1 MKPPKSY
8 FQFHGGPYEFM
19 NNQHRALVIGNG
31 ESRTWFAPKKYK
43 ISDDVVTWGCNAIY
57 RDGPVDALVA
67 VDYAMQQEIYDS
79 GYCVDNSECPEQG
92 ICYFANWSIVPADV
106 ANMLFS
112 ETSFLEFSSPFVHK
126 SKNRTDLCVISGKN
140 PQTLREKIKEASELW
155 PHLDMKDLKMKLEK
169 DVGVWI
175 TYVEENDTVNTID
188 YPIGWSAGNTALYL
202 ACKPANIKEVY
213 VLGFDLGSYDAPLN
227 NVYKDTK
234 NYLSA
239 TARGYNQENWY
250 NQMQTVFKEFPSIK
264 FSLVDSK
271 LRIIRSKGNVS
282 YITKDELCETLGITE
297 IKLT

>member
-1 MKPPKSY
+1 MRKNYSLY
-8 FQFHGGPYEFM
+8 HGRQYEIM
-19 NNQHRALVIGNG
+19 SDRHRALVIGNG
-31 ESRTWFAPKKYK
+31 ESRSWFTPKNYRM
-43 ISDDVVTWGCNAIY
+43 SNDVVTWGCNAIY
-57 RDGPVDALVA
+57 RDGYVDALVSI
-67 VDYAMQQEIYDS
+67 DYAMQQEIYDS
-79 GYCVDNSECPEQG
+79 GYCVENPEWPPR
-92 ICYFANWSIVPADV
+92 ICYFANWSVVPAGV
-106 ANMLFS
+106 ANMLFP
-112 ETSFLEFSSPFVHK
+112 ETSFLGFPGPFIHK
-126 SKNRTDLCVISGKN
+126 SKNRTDNCVISGKD
-140 PQTLREKIKEASELW
+140 PQTLREKIEAAMEMY

-202 ACKPANIKEVY
+202 ACKSANIKEVY

-282 YITKDELCETLGITE
+282 YITKDELCDALEITE
-297 IKLT
+297 I